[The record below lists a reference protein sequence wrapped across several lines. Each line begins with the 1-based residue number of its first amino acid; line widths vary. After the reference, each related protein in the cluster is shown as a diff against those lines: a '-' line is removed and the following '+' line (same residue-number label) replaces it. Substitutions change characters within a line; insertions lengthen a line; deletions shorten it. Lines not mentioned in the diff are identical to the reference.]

1 MRTALWLV
9 ISNVALSYHSF
20 GEVSRVFEKFFVSS
34 FCAAPSSPPAG
45 TGISLKSVE
54 THGIILLSTSNSGA
68 LSALQVVGL
77 LSGVKSGGGL
87 LFIFSGMFACQP
99 HPTWTEESNMDV
111 LNTVVNILHL
121 IADVVIGVT
130 QVTWM
135 ISKDVFRDKPKAKH
149 YSKRNKK

>member
-1 MRTALWLV
+1 M
-9 ISNVALSYHSF
+9 
-20 GEVSRVFEKFFVSS
+20 
-34 FCAAPSSPPAG
+34 
-45 TGISLKSVE
+45 
-54 THGIILLSTSNSGA
+54 STTPNLNGGA
-68 LSALQVVGL
+68 
-77 LSGVKSGGGL
+77 
-87 LFIFSGMFACQP
+87 
-99 HPTWTEESNMDV
+99 NMDV

>member
-1 MRTALWLV
+1 MSTTPNLNGGA
-9 ISNVALSYHSF
+9 NV
-20 GEVSRVFEKFFVSS
+20 
-34 FCAAPSSPPAG
+34 
-45 TGISLKSVE
+45 
-54 THGIILLSTSNSGA
+54 
-68 LSALQVVGL
+68 
-77 LSGVKSGGGL
+77 
-87 LFIFSGMFACQP
+87 
-99 HPTWTEESNMDV
+99 DV